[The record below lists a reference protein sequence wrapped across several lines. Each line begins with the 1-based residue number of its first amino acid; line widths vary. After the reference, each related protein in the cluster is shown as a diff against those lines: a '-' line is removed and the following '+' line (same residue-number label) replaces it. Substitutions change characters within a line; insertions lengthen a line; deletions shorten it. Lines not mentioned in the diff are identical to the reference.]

1 MKSTRFR
8 VLFYLQ
14 IRPLENK
21 LQKNHTVKKLISTL
35 ILLSG
40 LLPVVIQ
47 AQKKGA
53 PANPGEP
60 CRLTYLPVVA
70 DQAQFLN
77 EKPLWSAGMKK
88 KKVKQVLAQGVET
101 AWPKGL
107 SNSNEREANKFN
119 IKKLVCYR
127 LTEYTNA
134 DGGKFSLLVIPAA
147 SNQHMPAELR
157 PLKDIYLL
165 VRSWCVQAGR
175 IYDQNI
181 DGTPLRYYSPDE
193 FYPGISK
200 HCRIIDRGELYSSI
214 SLKDIEGWQQYF
226 EAWETDLVAEFC
238 LEDNWPRLISTLEN
252 RQKYADYFKY
262 YNAYAVGKFSMGNST
277 AYILHIAVYDNEHMP
292 EGLAPQEDDIYF
304 VIGESGLDFSR
315 GWDEFEDGYPEPI
328 EEEEEEFINP
338 LKDSLT
344 YRNQQGNGDLPPPA
358 IEPRG
363 LDAEINPGEPLTCFI
378 VDRGSLYS
386 TLSIDSYR
394 DELEPYVSDVQ
405 YVIDNAHEDAWP
417 SGIST
422 LDGRE
427 KRNTAF
433 RDYKVRALARFGDNF
448 YLLEVKPED
457 NAHMPE
463 DMRPSKTI
471 YFIFGAPGLGLQ
483 PVSK

>member
-1 MKSTRFR
+1 MQT
-8 VLFYLQ
+8 
-14 IRPLENK
+14 
-21 LQKNHTVKKLISTL
+21 NHTVKKLISTL
-35 ILLSG
+35 VFLSG
-40 LLPVVIQ
+40 LLPVIVH

-53 PANPGEP
+53 ASNPGDP
-60 CRLTYLPVVA
+60 CRFTYLPLVA
-70 DQAQFLN
+70 DAAQLLKD
-77 EKPLWSAGMKK
+77 KPLWSAGMKK

-127 LTEYTNA
+127 LAEYTNA

-157 PLKDIYLL
+157 PVKDIYMLL
-165 VRSWCVQAGR
+165 RSWSLSPGR
-175 IYDQNI
+175 VYDLSI
-181 DGTPLRYYSPDE
+181 DGAPLRYYSPDE

-200 HCRIIDRGELYSSI
+200 HCRIIDRGEMYSSI
-214 SLKDIEGWQQYF
+214 KLKEFEGWQQYF
-226 EAWETDLVAEFC
+226 EPWEIDLVAEYC
-238 LEDNWPRLISTLEN
+238 LDDNWPWRISTLGN

-262 YNAYAVGKFSMGNST
+262 YNAYAVGKFSMGNTT
-277 AYILHIAVYDNEHMP
+277 AYILHIPVYDNEHMP
-292 EGLAPQEDDIYF
+292 EGLAPLDDDIYF
-304 VIGESGLDFSR
+304 VIGESGVDLSR
-315 GWDEFEDGYPEPI
+315 GWDEFEEGYPEPI
-328 EEEEEEFINP
+328 QEEEEDFINP

-344 YRNQQGNGDLPPPA
+344 NKDQQGMGDVLSTA
-358 IEPRG
+358 TKEPGG
-363 LDAEINPGEPLTCFI
+363 LDVEIMPGEPKTCFI

-386 TLSIDSYR
+386 TLSLDLYK
-394 DELEPYVSDVQ
+394 DEVEPYVSDLQ
-405 YVIDNAHEDAWP
+405 YVMDNANEDAWP

-427 KRNTAF
+427 KRNDAF